1 LFAFALCTG
10 IVCAG
15 LVLKVH
21 MQCSGLVSA
30 RCWRTCLFMLRVR
43 LIYLLCRGVFFCAMH
58 RRIVF
63 AAALV
68 QLCCCIMCAEFTACV
83 RLHFALS
90 LCAQGCFL
98 ISAAHMQC
106 SGLFS
111 LAAMLAHLAAY
122 ATRVR
127 LLYLLCHVFLCVC
140 YAPPYCVCCRACAVG
155 LLHYARPVVCLRL
168 HWHYARGFV
177 FSIGAL
183 ACLCDARTFALFIV
197 PWFVF
202 VCYAPPHCVCC
213 RARAVVLLHYV
224 CAVAG

>member
-1 LFAFALCTG
+1 
-10 IVCAG
+10 
-15 LVLKVH
+15 
-21 MQCSGLVSA
+21 
-30 RCWRTCLFMLRVR
+30 MLRVR

-127 LLYLLCHVFLCVC
+127 LLYLLCHVFFCVC

-177 FSIGAL
+177 FSIGAVQYAVICFCCDAGAL
-183 ACLCDARTFALFIV
+183 ACLCYARTFALLRHDCLLL
-197 PWFVF
+197 
-202 VCYAPPHCVCC
+202 CYAPPHCNYITLFAAF
-213 RARAVVLLHYV
+213 RKTNHTFT
-224 CAVAG
+224 